1 MKVLA
6 GIAQNGKQESA
17 RVAAAKE
24 LLDRGW
30 GKAEQ
35 KLEAEHVHRYIAR
48 VPEKANSTEAWQQQH
63 SPSLQ

>member
-1 MKVLA
+1 MA
-6 GIAQNGKQESA
+6 GIMNEPSAPHAA
-17 RVAAAKE
+17 RVSAANS

-48 VPEKANSTEAWQQQH
+48 IPEKAPSTEAWQQQH
-63 SPSLQ
+63 SPVLQ